1 MSEQNSSQKSE
12 TRKRILMIATG
23 GTIASKRS
31 DDGLK
36 PLITS
41 EELLGYVPD
50 VTRFCQV
57 DALQVLNID
66 STNVQP
72 KDWLLISKT
81 IEKHYEQ
88 YDGFVICHGTDTMAY
103 TAAALSYLVQ
113 NSAKPVVITGAQ
125 KPIDLE
131 ITDAKTNLTDSL
143 RYASCDRAHGV
154 NIVFDGKVIAGT
166 RGKKERTKSYNAFSS
181 INFPYI
187 ASIQDGHIIFYLDDK
202 DLLKEPVR
210 FYHDLDPKVALL
222 KLIPSMDAGVL
233 DYMAEHYDAVIIES
247 FGVGGLPSRETG
259 DFHTAI
265 ERWVS
270 AGKTVVMTTQVT
282 NEGSNMSIY
291 EIGKSIKK
299 EFGLLEAYDM
309 TLEATVTKLMWI
321 LAQTKDPVEIR
332 ELLYRTVNRDILFT
346 SKW

>member
-1 MSEQNSSQKSE
+1 MDRQK
-12 TRKRILMIATG
+12 KRILMLATG

-31 DDGLK
+31 DSGLR

-41 EELLGYVPD
+41 EELLSYVPD

-66 STNVQP
+66 STNMQP
-72 KDWLLISKT
+72 CHWLLIASA
-81 IEKHYEQ
+81 IEEHYGE

-103 TAAALSYLVQ
+103 TASALSYLIQ
-113 NSAKPVVITGAQ
+113 GSKKPIVITGSQ

-131 ITDAKTNLTDSL
+131 ITDAKTNLSDSL
-143 RYASCDRAHGV
+143 LFASCERAYGV
-154 NIVFDGKVIAGT
+154 TIVFDGKVIAGT

-187 ASIQDGHIIFYLDDK
+187 AAIQDGHIIFYLDDK
-202 DLLKEPVR
+202 DQMTGPVQFCR
-210 FYHDLDPKVALL
+210 QLDSHVALL

-233 DYMAEHYDAVIIES
+233 DYMAQHYDAVIIES
-247 FGVGGLPSRETG
+247 FGVGGIPSHDTD
-259 DFHTAI
+259 DFHRAI

-270 AGKTVVMTTQVT
+270 SGKVVVMATQVT
-282 NEGSNMSIY
+282 NEGSNMSVY
-291 EIGKSIKK
+291 EIGKNIKQ

-321 LAQTKDPVEIR
+321 LGQTHEPKKVR
-332 ELLYRTVNRDILFT
+332 ELFYRTINRDMLFT
-346 SKW
+346 SQW